1 MSRVVRSQEG
11 RALRERT
18 KGIELE
24 RKNII
29 LLSVAEN
36 RPLTMEEVDK
46 IFKLDWDHKL
56 VSFEVFAFIT
66 GKYYHS

>member
-11 RALRERT
+11 RALKERT

-29 LLSVAEN
+29 LLSVAED
-36 RPLTMEEVDK
+36 RPLTMEEADK
-46 IFKLDWDHKL
+46 IFKLDWKL
-56 VSFEVFAFIT
+56 KIISLETFAFIT